1 MVANS
6 GGGRV
11 STEYKWEQTLSVSPD
26 LLRNLE
32 DFISHPSTRQQDI
45 FAEQNFPVD
54 SHHHL
59 HWLIKHDLFEGV
71 VLHLTLL
78 DTEAYQFLAG
88 YELALAKPED
98 ALGDFEVSWQGD
110 KYRLHVVPVKPS

>member
-1 MVANS
+1 M
-6 GGGRV
+6 
-11 STEYKWEQTLSVSPD
+11 STEYKWEQTLTVSAD
-26 LLRNLE
+26 IMRNLE

-45 FAEQNFPVD
+45 FAEQNFPID

-78 DTEAYQFLAG
+78 DTEAYKFLAG

-98 ALGDFEVSWQGD
+98 ALGDFDVSWRGD
-110 KYRLHVVPVKPS
+110 TYRLHVVPAKSS